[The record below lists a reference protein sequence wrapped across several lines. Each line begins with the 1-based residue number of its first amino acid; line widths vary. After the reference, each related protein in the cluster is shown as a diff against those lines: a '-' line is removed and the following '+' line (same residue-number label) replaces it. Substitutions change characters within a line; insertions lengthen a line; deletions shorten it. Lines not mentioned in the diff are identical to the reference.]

1 MRGLPRAFGVA
12 VAAPLVVMLAGCEG
26 SKPLTADGPNQ
37 YVFKVPSM
45 T

>member
-1 MRGLPRAFGVA
+1 MRGFSKAFGVA
-12 VAAPLVVMLAGCEG
+12 VAASVVLVAGCEG